1 MPRPKPFFT
10 DENISSRAVRL
21 LDIAFPACTFDL
33 HRDHF
38 DQGTA
43 DTVWMP
49 KVAAMQPKPTILC
62 GDGRILSN
70 DAELAT
76 LKSCEL
82 MCVFLAA
89 QWMTSTPWPD
99 FAWKLIK
106 AWTGVVEQVEKAR
119 APTVFKLGAGRAL
132 KCEKVSL
139 VSQL

>member
-1 MPRPKPFFT
+1 
-10 DENISSRAVRL
+10 
-21 LDIAFPACTFDL
+21 
-33 HRDHF
+33 
-38 DQGTA
+38 
-43 DTVWMP
+43 MP

-119 APTVFKLGAGRAL
+119 APTVFTLGAGRAL